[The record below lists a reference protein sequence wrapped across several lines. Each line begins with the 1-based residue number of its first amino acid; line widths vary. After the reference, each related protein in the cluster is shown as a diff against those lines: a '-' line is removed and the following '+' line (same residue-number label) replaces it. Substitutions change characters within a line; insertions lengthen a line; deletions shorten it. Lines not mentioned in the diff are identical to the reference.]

1 MEKKSGKLRKLSG
14 QKVSRAF
21 SYSLNYKIEE
31 EYYLNTTNIIG
42 FKVLSLQR
50 SHQYSRGI

>member
-1 MEKKSGKLRKLSG
+1 MEKKSGKLRKVSG

-42 FKVLSLQR
+42 LKVLSLQR